1 MLARLRE
8 SGVTVHADDR
18 ARAIFP
24 DSVPVTEEDWGTE
37 HMSLDIAVRVVGGA
51 QYINAL
57 VGDGVNALLEAPG
70 IGTNDGPGY
79 GRLAGN
85 RLDVTANGIAKEF
98 PFLPTPYS
106 GRN

>member
-1 MLARLRE
+1 M
-8 SGVTVHADDR
+8 
-18 ARAIFP
+18 
-24 DSVPVTEEDWGTE
+24 
-37 HMSLDIAVRVVGGA
+37 RVVGGT

-57 VGDGVNALLEAPG
+57 VGDGINALLQAPG
-70 IGTNDGPGY
+70 SGTSDGPGY
-79 GRLAGN
+79 GRDVGN